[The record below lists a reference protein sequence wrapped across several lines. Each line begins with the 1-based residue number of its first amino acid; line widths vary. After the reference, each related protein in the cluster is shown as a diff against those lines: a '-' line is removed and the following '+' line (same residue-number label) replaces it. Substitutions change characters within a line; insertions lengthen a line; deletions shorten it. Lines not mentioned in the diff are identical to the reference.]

1 MHADNEF
8 HFDGYVIPGD
18 KSVVVKDDFEIT
30 ATIVHD
36 DTTTPADFEVYT
48 AEEIKAWENAEW
60 SFCGVV
66 MSVSYK
72 GVMLEEHAASLW
84 GIDLNFPGGDN
95 SYLAEVARDF
105 APEALEA
112 GKAALTALREKINS

>member
-8 HFDGYVIPGD
+8 HFDGYVVPGD
-18 KSVVVKDDFEIT
+18 RSTIIMEGFEIT

-36 DTTTPADFEVYT
+36 DGTTPAHFEVYT
-48 AEEIKAWENAEW
+48 AEEIKSWENDEW
-60 SFCGVV
+60 SYCGVV
-66 MSVSYK
+66 VSVSYK
-72 GVMLEEHAASLW
+72 GVMLEAHVASLW

-95 SYLAEVARDF
+95 SHLAEVAREL

-112 GKAALTALREKINS
+112 GKVALSALREKINS